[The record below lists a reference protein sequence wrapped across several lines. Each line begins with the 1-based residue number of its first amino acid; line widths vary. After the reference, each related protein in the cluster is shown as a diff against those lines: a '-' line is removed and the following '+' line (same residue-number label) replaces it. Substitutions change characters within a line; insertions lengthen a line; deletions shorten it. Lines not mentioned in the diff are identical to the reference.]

1 MAARGSG
8 QILITS
14 SHMGFS
20 PDRILHQGPYVAA
33 KGGVHA
39 LALALRHEAARH
51 GVGVSLLAPAMKLT
65 DIGTTPQRSR
75 PSRYG
80 PALQAAA
87 MVVRESAAQPSRDHP
102 RALSADEVAARAV
115 AGLKADKAI
124 IATHAAMTPAVK
136 EYTRQIVGAY
146 EDAAYYI

>member
-8 QILITS
+8 QILITG

-39 LALALRHEAARH
+39 LALALRPEAARH
-51 GVGVSLLAPAMKLT
+51 GVGVSLLAPAMTPT
-65 DIGTTPQRSR
+65 DIGTAPQRSR

-80 PALQAAA
+80 PELQAAA
-87 MVVRESAAQPSRDHP
+87 MEVREGAAKPTPLLRI
-102 RALSADEVAARAV
+102 AE
-115 AGLKADKAI
+115 AGA
-124 IATHAAMTPAVK
+124 
-136 EYTRQIVGAY
+136 
-146 EDAAYYI
+146 